1 MEGGGTKPISKASVR
16 DFKWAASAIRRQMES
31 GAPAPVNVFQRAFTA
46 IKNLG
51 PLTAQERAKLTEL
64 LETAPAEAPAVP
76 SAAPAEALTG
86 AAAPVAAAPEQRAV
100 GTQNAIP

>member
-1 MEGGGTKPISKASVR
+1 
-16 DFKWAASAIRRQMES
+16 MES